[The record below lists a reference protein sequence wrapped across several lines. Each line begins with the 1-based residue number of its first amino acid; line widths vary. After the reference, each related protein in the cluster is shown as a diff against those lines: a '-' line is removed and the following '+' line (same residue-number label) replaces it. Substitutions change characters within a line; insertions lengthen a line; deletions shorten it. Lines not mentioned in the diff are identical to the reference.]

1 MQRKLN
7 RREVLGASVS
17 AAAVGLVGR
26 PTASLAGDIGQSTEK
41 EFAGSEMKLSLSV
54 RVAETPGTK
63 DKSTMTM
70 RELITLAKSHGYE
83 ALCLRASQAGI
94 HTPPKT
100 VKRMIREIREAGLVV
115 SMVTGD
121 LAVPRNNN
129 HGPDGLRN
137 ITPYLDLCE
146 AFGADLIR
154 VCMKK
159 DEDIAWARRAA
170 DEARERKFRLA
181 HQAHT
186 RSLFETVSGSLRVLK
201 AIGRS
206 NFGLIY
212 EPANWM
218 IAGQDYSSKTIKRL
232 KPYLFNVYVQNC
244 RLDRHGSATANTWSK
259 GKVSFDHIGLWD
271 GRGVDFAD
279 VFAGLQAIGY
289 RGFVTVHQ
297 AFAGVMP
304 VEQAVKK
311 SATFLKPLTISREE

>member
-1 MQRKLN
+1 M
-7 RREVLGASVS
+7 
-17 AAAVGLVGR
+17 AAWGLAGR
-26 PTASLAGDIGQSTEK
+26 PTASLAKEIKQSTGNQV
-41 EFAGSEMKLSLSV
+41 AASEMKLSLSV

-70 RELITLAKSHGYE
+70 RELITLARSHGYE

-100 VKRMIREIREAGLVV
+100 VDRMSREIRDAGLMV

-121 LAVPRNNN
+121 VAVPANNE

-137 ITPYLDLCE
+137 ITPHLDLCE
-146 AFGADLIR
+146 VFGADLIR
-154 VCMKK
+154 ICMKK
-159 DEDIAWARRAA
+159 DEDIAWAQRAS
-170 DEARERKFRLA
+170 DEARERKLRLA

-186 RSLFETVSGSLRVLK
+186 GSLFETVSGSLRVLK

-206 NFGLIY
+206 NFGIIY

-218 IAGQDYSSKTIKRL
+218 IAGQDYGIRTIKRL
-232 KPYLFNVYVQNC
+232 QPYLFNVYVQNC
-244 RLDRHGSATANTWSK
+244 RLRQHGAASANTWSR
-259 GKVSFDHIGLWD
+259 GKVAFDHAGLWD
-271 GRGVDFAD
+271 EGGVDFAE
-279 VFAGLQAIGY
+279 VFAGLQEIDY

-304 VEQAVKK
+304 VEQAVRK
-311 SATFLKPLTISREE
+311 SAAYLKPLTWPGCSQSPSACR